1 MPQWTTT
8 KIIEALGG
16 NAEVA
21 KLTGRGV
28 TAVCNWH
35 HWPHFP
41 PTLFLLMSQA
51 LLRRGVVA
59 PPSLWRMEVETR
71 EVA

>member
-1 MPQWTTT
+1 MPQWTTA

-16 NAEVA
+16 TAEVA
-21 KLTGRGV
+21 KLTGRGY
-28 TAVCNWH
+28 TAVCNWAT
-35 HWPHFP
+35 WPHFP

-51 LLRRGVVA
+51 LLQRGIIA
-59 PPSLWRMEVETR
+59 PPSLWRMEDKAR